1 MNVAEQL
8 VRRLDRAQQGV
19 RPLAFLVGV
28 WKKFGDDRG
37 GSLAALMTFYGF
49 LSLFPLLLL
58 LVTILGFFGAS
69 EHSFVGR
76 VENSAFSQFPV
87 VGTKLSTNI
96 HGLHDRS
103 VLGLVVGILVVLW
116 GSQGAIQTAQYAQA
130 EVWNIPGVN
139 RPSFGARLGRTASMT
154 VLLGVFLLVS
164 TLMAGLVT
172 IGHHG
177 GLAVFGAV
185 VASLVVNVGLFVVA
199 FRLLTPKQIPWNE
212 LLPGAFVG
220 AAGWTI
226 LQYLG
231 GVLVEHSLRNTS
243 KEYGTFALVLGL
255 LAFLYLAA
263 QVTLYASELNVVRA
277 RHLWP
282 RGLVQPPLTA
292 ADRKVLSSIA
302 LEGKRRPEQYVT
314 AGFQADTGSGG
325 RSSARRRDAVGWPG
339 ASDPEC
345 ERRDPIGCGG
355 RPGAARAGD
364 WGPWAFT
371 SSNWSRPQWRGRART
386 TSVKRRGRR
395 ASRSWWAH

>member
-1 MNVAEQL
+1 M
-8 VRRLDRAQQGV
+8 
-19 RPLAFLVGV
+19 
-28 WKKFGDDRG
+28 
-37 GSLAALMTFYGF
+37 
-49 LSLFPLLLL
+49 
-58 LVTILGFFGAS
+58 I
-69 EHSFVGR
+69 
-76 VENSAFSQFPV
+76 
-87 VGTKLSTNI
+87 
-96 HGLHDRS
+96 
-103 VLGLVVGILVVLW
+103 
-116 GSQGAIQTAQYAQA
+116 
-130 EVWNIPGVN
+130 
-139 RPSFGARLGRTASMT
+139 

-164 TLMAGLVT
+164 TVMAGLVT

-177 GLAVFGAV
+177 GAAVVGAV

-199 FRLLTPKQIPWNE
+199 FRLLTPKQIPWRD

-243 KEYGTFALVLGL
+243 KEYGTFALVLGP

-314 AGFQADTGSGG
+314 AGFRAEEHTSNASESRDF
-325 RSSARRRDAVGWPG
+325 DAVEARPPAGPSGVPPG
-339 ASDPEC
+339 
-345 ERRDPIGCGG
+345 IGLV
-355 RPGAARAGD
+355 P
-364 WGPWAFT
+364 
-371 SSNWSRPQWRGRART
+371 
-386 TSVKRRGRR
+386 
-395 ASRSWWAH
+395 

>member
-1 MNVAEQL
+1 MNVAEEL
-8 VRRLDRAQQGV
+8 VRKVDRAQQSV
-19 RPLAFLVGV
+19 RPLAFVVGV

-103 VLGLVVGILVVLW
+103 ILGLVVGILVVLW

-164 TLMAGLVT
+164 TVVAGLVT

-185 VASLVVNVGLFVVA
+185 VASLLVNIVLFIVA
-199 FRLLTPKQIPWNE
+199 FRLLTPKQIPWGD
-212 LLPGAFVG
+212 LMPGAFVG
-220 AAGWTI
+220 AVGWTI

-292 ADRKVLSSIA
+292 ADKKVLSSIA
-302 LEGKRRPEQYVT
+302 LEGQRRPEQYVT
-314 AGFQADTGSGG
+314 AGFQADGN
-325 RSSARRRDAVGWPG
+325 
-339 ASDPEC
+339 ASE
-345 ERRDPIGCGG
+345 E
-355 RPGAARAGD
+355 
-364 WGPWAFT
+364 
-371 SSNWSRPQWRGRART
+371 PQET
-386 TSVKRRGRR
+386 P
-395 ASRSWWAH
+395 

>member
-1 MNVAEQL
+1 MNAVE
-8 VRRLDRAQQGV
+8 RLIRKADRAQQDV
-19 RPLAFLVGV
+19 RPLAFVVGV

-139 RPSFGARLGRTASMT
+139 RPSFGARLGRTASMIA
-154 VLLGVFLLVS
+154 LLGVFLVVS
-164 TLMAGLVT
+164 TGVAGVVT

-185 VASLVVNVGLFVVA
+185 VASLVVNIGLFVVA
-199 FRLLTPKQIPWNE
+199 FRLLTPKQVPWSD
-212 LLPGAFVG
+212 LTPGALVG

-243 KEYGTFALVLGL
+243 KEYGTFCARPRPAGLPLSGCPGHPLCLRAQRGPSASPVAPQSGPASFDGGRQGGAVLH
-255 LAFLYLAA
+255 
-263 QVTLYASELNVVRA
+263 RA
-277 RHLWP
+277 RGKETAGAVCDRRISTRSKRGGGAP
-282 RGLVQPPLTA
+282 RGALAGSSSLPVS
-292 ADRKVLSSIA
+292 VL
-302 LEGKRRPEQYVT
+302 LP
-314 AGFQADTGSGG
+314 
-325 RSSARRRDAVGWPG
+325 
-339 ASDPEC
+339 
-345 ERRDPIGCGG
+345 
-355 RPGAARAGD
+355 
-364 WGPWAFT
+364 
-371 SSNWSRPQWRGRART
+371 
-386 TSVKRRGRR
+386 
-395 ASRSWWAH
+395 